1 MAQRFEHLPLGRRSF
16 LKVAS
21 GCVLMHPA
29 NSAAAHFLETSEKPA
44 TKGGSLRETKKS
56 RIKVAQVKVVPQKGQ
71 LESNH
76 HMLMEVLGEI
86 AKVPDLDVVVTPEGF
101 LDGYVSTEDKVTAT
115 DMVRYAV
122 DLKTSSYVQAV
133 RAWARQQHS
142 WFILGCTRFENAC
155 AYNTAVI
162 INRQGEL
169 VGTYDKLHLQKHDYK
184 YTPGGHLSVYES
196 DFGLFGVM
204 ICADRRWPETVRTLA
219 LKGARVILNP
229 TYGMHNDLNL
239 AMMRTRAYES
249 ELFIVFTHPQQAL
262 ITGPEGEVVTNDEDP
277 NHRWVVSHVDLSAVD
292 TRRTSPE
299 GHLKDRRPE
308 LYKP

>member
-1 MAQRFEHLPLGRRSF
+1 MAQHFEHSGLGRRSF
-16 LKVAS
+16 LKVAG
-21 GCVLMHPA
+21 GCILMHPSA
-29 NSAAAHFLETSEKPA
+29 SAAVHFFQASEKT
-44 TKGGSLRETKKS
+44 TKGGSLHEAKQS
-56 RIKVAQVKVVPQKGQ
+56 RIKIAQVKVVPQKGQ
-71 LESNH
+71 LDSNH
-76 HMLMEVLGEI
+76 RLLMEVLGEI
-86 AKVPDLDVVVTPEGF
+86 AKVPEVDVVITPEGF

-133 RAWARQQHS
+133 TAWARQQHS
-142 WFILGCTRFENAC
+142 WFVLGCTRFENAC

-169 VGTYDKLHLQKHDYK
+169 VGTYDKLHLQQHDHK
-184 YTPGGHLSVYES
+184 YTPGGHLSVYDS

-219 LKGARVILNP
+219 LKGARLILNP

-249 ELFIVFTHPQQAL
+249 ELFIAFTHPKQAL
-262 ITGPEGEVVTNDEDP
+262 ITGPEGEVITNDEDP
-277 NHRWVVSHVDLSAVD
+277 KHRYVVSLVDLSAVD
-292 TRRTSPE
+292 ARRTSSS